1 MGIIETAAE
10 HFKEGGF
17 WMWPILFTSL
27 IGMAL
32 SAERFIYIRRASAV
46 RKEEFLKTLNQL
58 ILKGDLERCIS
69 YCAQTQTPLTRIT
82 RAGLM
87 AIASRKSTD
96 EVQTAMDAVALR
108 EIPRI
113 EQRTSLIAMLSNLAT
128 LWGLLGTTIG
138 MIGAF
143 GAVSKVAPSEK
154 ATMLAASISEAMNC
168 TAFGL
173 LTAIPLLA
181 IYGWLQSRG
190 QELVDDVHEAA
201 VATLN
206 FILSNRDK
214 FQQMR

>member
-1 MGIIETAAE
+1 MIALALE
-10 HFKEGGF
+10 HFHEGGF
-17 WMWPILFTSL
+17 FMWPILAISFCGIAIVL
-27 IGMAL
+27 
-32 SAERFIYIRRASAV
+32 ERIVYVRNATAV
-46 RKEEFLKTLNQL
+46 KKEEFLKQLNQL
-58 ILKGDLERCIS
+58 VLKGDLERCIS
-69 YCAQTQTPLTRIT
+69 YCSQKQTPLTRIT

-87 AIASRKSTD
+87 AIASRKSTE

-113 EQRTSLIAMLSNLAT
+113 EKRTGLLAMLSNMAT
-128 LWGLLGTTIG
+128 LVGLLGTVSG

-154 ATMLAASISEAMNC
+154 AAMLAGSISEAMNC

-173 LTAIPLLA
+173 IVAIPLLGFFG
-181 IYGWLQSRG
+181 YLQTRG

-214 FQQMR
+214 FNNR

>member
-1 MGIIETAAE
+1 MGLIATAAE

-17 WMWPILFTSL
+17 FMWPILLISL
-27 IGMAL
+27 IGAAIV
-32 SAERFIYIRRASAV
+32 AERLMYIRRASAI
-46 RKEEFLKTLNQL
+46 RKEDFLKQLNQL
-58 ILKGDLERCIS
+58 VLKGDLERCIS
-69 YCAQTQTPLTRIT
+69 FCGQTQTPLTRIT

-96 EVQTAMDAVALR
+96 EVQTAMDAIALR

-113 EQRTSLIAMLSNLAT
+113 EQRTGLLAMFSNMAT
-128 LWGLLGTTIG
+128 LLGLLGTITG

-173 LTAIPLLA
+173 VVAIPLLGA
-181 IYGWLQSRG
+181 YGWLQTRG

-214 FQQMR
+214 FQA